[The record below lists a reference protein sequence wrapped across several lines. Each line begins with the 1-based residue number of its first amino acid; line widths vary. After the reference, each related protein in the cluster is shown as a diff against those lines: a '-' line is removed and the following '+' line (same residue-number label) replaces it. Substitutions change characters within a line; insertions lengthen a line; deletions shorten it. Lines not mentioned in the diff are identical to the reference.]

1 MPMSG
6 DRAMASRQIAILVG
20 QEAAEIAER
29 IRCLQ
34 RIAAFNRNLIGG
46 DFDRT
51 IIDKMEI
58 AERCIH
64 DVLMSARDLLDA
76 QVIGIRDTRDA
87 IESMRVL
94 DRMDEQANEGDP
106 PPGSWPVAGS

>member
-1 MPMSG
+1 MVMSG

-46 DFDRT
+46 EFDTT
-51 IIDKMEI
+51 IVDKMVI
-58 AERCIH
+58 AERCID
-64 DVLMSARDLLDA
+64 DVLMSARHLLDA
-76 QVIGIRDTRDA
+76 QVIGIRDTRAA
-87 IESMRVL
+87 IDSMRTL
-94 DRMDEQANEGDP
+94 ERMDDEANEADP
-106 PPGSWPVAGS
+106 PPQSWPVAGN